1 MICPSCGRRTY
12 KDEAVCPKCGAA
24 MPRRSSGYAPKPALP
39 EDYEFET
46 VKSTGMGNVV
56 RKKEPELPY
65 LTTQENHEYVTPAT
79 APKKEPPPAP
89 KKENKPKKQPA
100 QEAPLPVAQA
110 PKDDFDRTLSFKEA
124 KRTPAGDTAAV
135 REYDRIHRSLS
146 SEAARDDGTK
156 VILDRPPEGY
166 IYVKMPIADADK
178 LKNRKK
184 LPTSLIVVISS
195 VFCAMIAVIVILLAT
210 TGKSVSAAPIIG
222 KWEGVI
228 DPSALGITAL
238 ANQQRMETT
247 WKFDSDGELSL
258 VAGGMYTLEGEYELP
273 EGEEDN
279 ERVIM
284 TIDAF
289 GKRVTVKANYEVKGD
304 ELYLTL
310 DGQEDLPCVLTK
322 K

>member
-1 MICPSCGRRTY
+1 
-12 KDEAVCPKCGAA
+12 
-24 MPRRSSGYAPKPALP
+24 MPRRSNRGYEPKPALP
-39 EDYEFET
+39 ENYELET
-46 VKSTGMGNVV
+46 VKSTGIGNVV
-56 RKKEPELPY
+56 RRKEPELPY
-65 LTTQENHEYVTPAT
+65 TTAQDNHEYTAPA
-79 APKKEPPPAP
+79 APPKKEQPPAP

-100 QEAPLPVAQA
+100 PEAPLPVAQE

-124 KRTPAGDTAAV
+124 KRSPAGETAAMK
-135 REYDRIHRSLS
+135 EYERLHRSLS
-146 SEAARDDGTK
+146 SEAAKDDGTK

-166 IYVKMPIADADK
+166 VYVKMPIADADR
-178 LKNRKK
+178 LKSRTK
-184 LPTSLIVVISS
+184 LPKSLIVVISA

-210 TGKSVSAAPIIG
+210 TGKSVSAAPIVG

-228 DPSALGITAL
+228 DPSALGISAL
-238 ANQQRMETT
+238 AQQQRMETE

-289 GKRVTVKANYEVKGD
+289 GKRVTVKANYEVRGD